1 MADPA
6 SPPVVPVPAMPVVD
20 PAAKVADPPAI
31 VKTEL
36 GAEPAKAEVKSEE
49 PKLGPDGK
57 PIEPAK
63 VEAPVPFDG
72 TKLKL
77 PEGMK
82 SDDPLFK
89 TFGETMADDKLS
101 SQERGQKLIDLYTG
115 AIKQAG
121 EANTLA
127 WSKVNEGWI
136 KDVKADKDIGGVN
149 FEPTKLAFAR
159 TIDTLGPEK
168 ASAFRQALDVTGIGN
183 HPAFWRG
190 MAAFAKSLTEG
201 GHVAG
206 SPVGSGKADVK

>member
-1 MADPA
+1 VATPE
-6 SPPVVPVPAMPVVD
+6 PVAV
-20 PAAKVADPPAI
+20 

-36 GAEPAKAEVKSEE
+36 GAEPAKAEVKLGADGKPIEE
-49 PKLGPDGK
+49 PKLDAEGK

-63 VEAPVPFDG
+63 IEAPAAFDG

-89 TFGETMADDKLS
+89 TFGEVMTDDKIS
-101 SQERGQKLIDLYTG
+101 PQDRGQKLLDLYTG

-136 KDVKADKDIGGVN
+136 KDVKADPSIGGAN
-149 FEPTKLAFAR
+149 FEPTKRAIAA

-168 ASAFRQALDVTGIGN
+168 AAAFRQALDVTGIGN

-190 MAAFAKSLTEG
+190 MATFAKALTEG

-206 SPVGSGKADVK
+206 SPAGSGKADAKAADFFPNSKMS